1 MLFITFPNY
10 FSITSVLRTLTFPC
24 VSCLLILVHGELV
37 PHMLWNFYCKLILSG
52 VCSVDIL
59 EFQNDCPRMVFSYAS
74 DRHSRV
80 SLDQDQ
86 HSVSLSTWG
95 SQTTEVVYWA
105 PTTQGSTPFLYFLGD
120 STQSHLMVPYADV

>member
-1 MLFITFPNY
+1 M
-10 FSITSVLRTLTFPC
+10 
-24 VSCLLILVHGELV
+24 
-37 PHMLWNFYCKLILSG
+37 
-52 VCSVDIL
+52 DIL

-95 SQTTEVVYWA
+95 SQTTEVVYWV